1 MALLVNPAPAR
12 MITGELIGLRPILV
26 PNEHEAEALTGERT
40 ARLGRLLAG
49 RTGSPVVITLGARGA
64 VIVTA
69 HGTEMIQAPTV
80 EAVDTTGARH
90 VLWHAGGRD
99 GRRLVARRGCARRRP
114 RCVAV
119 SDRARRPHGD
129 AHSL

>member
-26 PNEHEAEALTGERT
+26 PNEHEAEALTGERP
-40 ARLGRLLAG
+40 RMVGRLLAG

-80 EAVDTTGARH
+80 EAVDTTGARKH

-99 GRRLVARRGCARRRP
+99 GRRLVARRGRASPSALRR
-114 RCVAV
+114 CQ
-119 SDRARRPHGD
+119 
-129 AHSL
+129 